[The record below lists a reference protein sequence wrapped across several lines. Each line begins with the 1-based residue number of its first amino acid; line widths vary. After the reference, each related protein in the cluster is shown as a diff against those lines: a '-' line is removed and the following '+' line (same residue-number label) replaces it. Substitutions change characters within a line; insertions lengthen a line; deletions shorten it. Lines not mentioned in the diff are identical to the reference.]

1 MVKCLVVLQ
10 YLDKQQQHCHLDD
23 ILCDNLSPNQ
33 NQTNGVHPYGPRR
46 GRFHCTNLTA
56 VPNDYSEPIFD
67 NTSTPAALNVS
78 DYSYPQDAI
87 VPHAPAT
94 DPSPY
99 CTPVTE
105 HSYVNFV
112 QPADSLVLLL
122 NQIKQTNVK
131 EISRSTIK

>member
-1 MVKCLVVLQ
+1 M
-10 YLDKQQQHCHLDD
+10 
-23 ILCDNLSPNQ
+23 CDNLSPNQ
-33 NQTNGVHPYGPRR
+33 NQTCGAHPYDPQR
-46 GRFHCTNLTA
+46 GRFHCTNLLTA

-87 VPHAPAT
+87 VPAT
-94 DPSPY
+94 DSPSPY

-112 QPADSLVLLL
+112 QPADSLVLLC
-122 NQIKQTNVK
+122 NQIKQTNVRD
-131 EISRSTIK
+131 ISRSSIK

>member
-1 MVKCLVVLQ
+1 MINKTCRA
-10 YLDKQQQHCHLDD
+10 
-23 ILCDNLSPNQ
+23 
-33 NQTNGVHPYGPRR
+33 HPYDPRS
-46 GRFHCTNLTA
+46 GRFHCTNLLAA
-56 VPNDYSEPIFD
+56 VPNDYSEPVFD

-87 VPHAPAT
+87 VPAT
-94 DPSPY
+94 DSPSSY

-112 QPADSLVLLL
+112 QPADSLILLF

-131 EISRSTIK
+131 EISRSSIK